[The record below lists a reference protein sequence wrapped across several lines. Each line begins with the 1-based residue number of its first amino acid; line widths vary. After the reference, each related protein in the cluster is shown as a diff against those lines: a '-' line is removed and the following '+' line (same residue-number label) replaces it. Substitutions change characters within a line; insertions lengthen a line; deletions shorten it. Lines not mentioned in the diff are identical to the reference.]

1 MVEGLHLADRLVG
14 CSLICFMILW
24 QIHSAAASASP
35 QRSEGDGGIVVY
47 SYEFD
52 VDTAEESGVGGE
64 VGSGLGA
71 GAEAPAIPPAAPV
84 KPPAKPPPVAAGPKA
99 PAIAP
104 PAPVK
109 PPVKPVAAGASGRG
123 ARATGVGS
131 KGGAGGKALG
141 LPPAVSKGLDPE
153 DAASMA
159 LCVVTATAKGGAA
172 PANSGA
178 ASLAG
183 SQMKEYWT
191 RLFSQGPNRKLNF
204 SASSPTCVSLPQLD
218 VLAPRWS
225 SIGTGALIRSNLWE
239 RRVKSWEAQPK
250 DALEITTE
258 DLKKEID
265 RTFKVHLHLHALVL
279 WCCAHT
285 AYTAW

>member
-1 MVEGLHLADRLVG
+1 MHP
-14 CSLICFMILW
+14 W
-24 QIHSAAASASP
+24 QIHSAPASASP
-35 QRSEGDGGIVVY
+35 KLSQGEGGIVVY

-52 VDTAEESGVGGE
+52 VDAAEEPGVGGE
-64 VGSGLGA
+64 VGSGFGA
-71 GAEAPAIPPAAPV
+71 AAKAPAIP
-84 KPPAKPPPVAAGPKA
+84 
-99 PAIAP
+99 P

-109 PPVKPVAAGASGRG
+109 PTAKPVAARASGSGER
-123 ARATGVGS
+123 ARGVGS
-131 KGGAGGKALG
+131 RGGAVARAPS

-159 LCVVTATAKGGAA
+159 LCVVAATAKGGAA

-178 ASLAG
+178 ARLAG
-183 SQMKEYWT
+183 SHMKEYWT
-191 RLFSQGPNRKLNF
+191 RLFSQGPNRTLAF
-204 SASSPTCVSLPQLD
+204 SASPPTCVSLPQLD
-218 VLAPRWS
+218 VFAPRWS

-239 RRVKSWEAQPK
+239 RKVKSWEAEPVEE
-250 DALEITTE
+250 LEITME

-265 RTFKVHLHLHALVL
+265 RTFKVHLHPHALVL